1 MTSPGDCSFA
11 IARQPRGV
19 VVTVRGHLGLADA
32 TRLGAVLADLIDGQ
46 GNATVGV
53 DLGGLT
59 GLDPAGLG
67 VFAVAAKLAEHHG
80 GELTL
85 TPPSGSSP
93 PMPAAP
99 DPGIHARMHLVEF
112 YEGDGALA
120 ESVADHVVPG
130 LRADDAVL
138 VVATERHRHLFE
150 AAVTGAGA
158 DVNTARQEGRY
169 VDLDAGGT
177 LSQFM
182 VDGMPDPLRFAAS
195 VGRLVAGL
203 ASTGRAVRIYG
214 EMVAVLWA
222 EGNVPAALALE
233 DLWNELAT
241 LQPFSLLCAYPVTA
255 FDAAETTGSFR
266 AVCEQHALVT

>member
-1 MTSPGDCSFA
+1 M
-11 IARQPRGV
+11 
-19 VVTVRGHLGLADA
+19 
-32 TRLGAVLADLIDGQ
+32 
-46 GNATVGV
+46 
-53 DLGGLT
+53 
-59 GLDPAGLG
+59 
-67 VFAVAAKLAEHHG
+67 AAKLAEHHG

-85 TPPSGSSP
+85 TRPSASSSP
-93 PMPAAP
+93 MLKAAAP
-99 DPGIHARMHLVEF
+99 GAHARKHLVEF
-112 YEGDGALA
+112 YDSAGALA

-150 AAVTGAGA
+150 AAVTGAGVEV
-158 DVNTARQEGRY
+158 DTARQEGRY
-169 VDLDAGGT
+169 VDLDAGET

-182 VDGMPDPLRFAAS
+182 VDGLPDPLRFTAS
-195 VGRLVAGL
+195 VGRRVAGL
-203 ASTGRAVRIYG
+203 ASTGRAVQIFG

-222 EGNVPAALALE
+222 ENNVAAAIALE